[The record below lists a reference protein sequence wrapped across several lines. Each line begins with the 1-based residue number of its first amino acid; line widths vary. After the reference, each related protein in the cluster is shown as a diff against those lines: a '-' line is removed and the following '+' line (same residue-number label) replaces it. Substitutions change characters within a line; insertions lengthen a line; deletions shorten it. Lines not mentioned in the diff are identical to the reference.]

1 MSEKTYYQRNR
12 EETDLVTF
20 TEEILNGN
28 FYFLCNFGVLWIFLL
43 YIKYEWKNLLSKKQ
57 RSDTK

>member
-28 FYFLCNFGVLWIFLL
+28 FYFLCNFGVL
-43 YIKYEWKNLLSKKQ
+43 
-57 RSDTK
+57 